1 MNFHLNEFN
10 RISDKEIK
18 DYLYDVIESIDE
30 LNTPENEEIS
40 DIHNRF
46 NDLNQIL
53 QTNPITA
60 NGDVLNCLKNND
72 KNVQSSTE
80 LILYEQLLVDN
91 KMKSVQNIIY
101 EDKRNSTTSLSICH
115 FFLYDIECCK
125 KSTCLALP
133 QLNQNNIKLCNSFQ
147 QLWSPQI
154 YVTKSIDSKRSKT
167 ELYHFWSLIIRI
179 SKLIIN
185 GLNVLYSYVIFLRY
199 DTVLFCFCYLLG
211 ILFGININFLI
222 DFIFIIIYIIS
233 ICMTTYEKWLLY
245 QINLNEYNS
254 INNESQCCR
263 RIQLIAS
270 AFILGII
277 SISII

>member
-1 MNFHLNEFN
+1 MSFHLNEFN

-18 DYLYDVIESIDE
+18 DYLYDVIASIDE

-40 DIHNRF
+40 NIHNRF

-53 QTNPITA
+53 KINPITA

-80 LILYEQLLVDN
+80 LILDEQLLVDN
-91 KMKSVQNIIY
+91 KMKSIQNIIY
-101 EDKRNSTTSLSICH
+101 EDKRNSTTSLSIYH
-115 FFLYDIECCK
+115 LFLYDIECCK

-154 YVTKSIDSKRSKT
+154 YVTKLIDSKRSKT
-167 ELYHFWSLIIRI
+167 ELYHFWSLII
-179 SKLIIN
+179 N
-185 GLNVLYSYVIFLRY
+185 GLNILYSYVRFLGY

-211 ILFGININFLI
+211 ILFGINIDFLI

-233 ICMTTYEKWLLY
+233 IFMITYEKWLLY

-254 INNESQCCR
+254 INNESQCWR
-263 RIQLIAS
+263 RIK
-270 AFILGII
+270 
-277 SISII
+277 